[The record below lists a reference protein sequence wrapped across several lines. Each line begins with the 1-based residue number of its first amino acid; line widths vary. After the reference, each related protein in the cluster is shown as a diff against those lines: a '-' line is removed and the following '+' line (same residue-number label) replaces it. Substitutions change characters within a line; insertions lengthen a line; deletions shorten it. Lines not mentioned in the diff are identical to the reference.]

1 MHETNE
7 GSSLNKSHANFGIE
21 TMPYDAVQY
30 CTRTMQPTNAVMCKT
45 DSTIILAGQIP
56 KIINS
61 ENRENHQ
68 TQRPPNNR
76 SGQIRNH
83 RGAFKKWLIVP
94 EIKKPYRSRFSSRI
108 VPVVPVEWFP
118 LFLSPAPS
126 ILGVLFRYLVDTG
139 IMSSLSFE
147 HAYYNTITI
156 IFQDSK
162 ISIFQY
168 MNIPIF
174 QSSDILILQSSN
186 IPMREKPS

>member
-45 DSTIILAGQIP
+45 DSTIILAGQIR

-68 TQRPPNNR
+68 TQRPPKNR

-83 RGAFKKWLIVP
+83 RGAFKKWLIVS
-94 EIKKPYRSRFSSRI
+94 EIKNHIVPAFPLELFPLFLSNGSRFSSRPRLRSWVCCFGI
-108 VPVVPVEWFP
+108 
-118 LFLSPAPS
+118 LS
-126 ILGVLFRYLVDTG
+126 ILELCLHCL
-139 IMSSLSFE
+139 SST
-147 HAYYNTITI
+147 HITI
-156 IFQDSK
+156 
-162 ISIFQY
+162 
-168 MNIPIF
+168 
-174 QSSDILILQSSN
+174 LLQ
-186 IPMREKPS
+186 